1 MREIDLTLQQYRDV
15 TTILAMIIAQI
26 NETYIGKLTFI
37 VGFMKVVTRHTQELH
52 ENASQ

>member
-1 MREIDLTLQQYRDV
+1 MAHISKTKTNFSKIPSKLF
-15 TTILAMIIAQI
+15 AQI
-26 NETYIGKLTFI
+26 NETYICKLTFI

>member
-1 MREIDLTLQQYRDV
+1 MK
-15 TTILAMIIAQI
+15 IAQI

-52 ENASQ
+52 ENASQWQGRSDFTACKTELR